1 MNTSERLTFREV
13 DIANYYPVM
22 KLEMVPGQERF
33 LDSNAWPLAEA
44 AFVTGFK
51 PEAVYLG
58 ETLIGLVSWGPYY
71 PDYGYEKTPETGS
84 LIIDHIMIAAPF
96 QARGLGRRATE
107 MLVEKLRQVP
117 GCQRIVLMLHP
128 QNGVAEK
135 LYASLGFIGIGTT
148 HEDDLIMAIDVEQQ
162 A

>member
-58 ETLIGLVSWGPYY
+58 ETLIGLVSWGP
-71 PDYGYEKTPETGS
+71 
-84 LIIDHIMIAAPF
+84 
-96 QARGLGRRATE
+96 
-107 MLVEKLRQVP
+107 
-117 GCQRIVLMLHP
+117 
-128 QNGVAEK
+128 
-135 LYASLGFIGIGTT
+135 
-148 HEDDLIMAIDVEQQ
+148 
-162 A
+162 